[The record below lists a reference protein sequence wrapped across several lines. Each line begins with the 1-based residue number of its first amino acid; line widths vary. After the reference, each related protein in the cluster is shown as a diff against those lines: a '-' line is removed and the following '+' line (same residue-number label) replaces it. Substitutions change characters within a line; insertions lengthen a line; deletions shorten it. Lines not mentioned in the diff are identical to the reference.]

1 MKTKSLIVAGLLF
14 SGLFLVSCSESED
27 NDPDLKTPEV
37 NTEVSVN
44 IIADDILADEII
56 EDVLEEAEDATS
68 MEFSGL
74 KIASDSTNTDGETD
88 VLKCRE
94 RTVTRYADG
103 SRKIVVEYFGEC
115 RENQRRIR
123 EGKIIIM
130 VTGRWWRSD
139 FTRTITF
146 ENYSINGNK
155 IEGTKTIKQVKDTTQ
170 GAGTVDNPKMVSE
183 FTYDIKIT
191 KEDGSIIEKEGKR
204 IRSLVGGAEGE
215 WFCWDY
221 KYQIE
226 GYSNNYK
233 KLINDGDTTEYT
245 IRMDI
250 IKPLIKDGWWPFYV
264 EGTKQLVIN
273 NQDTVLVDYG
283 DGELDAIVTTT
294 TSDTTIVKNLWE
306 VCWGRRSN

>member
-1 MKTKSLIVAGLLF
+1 MRKQKRATSLEY
-14 SGLFLVSCSESED
+14 ST
-27 NDPDLKTPEV
+27 NLKT
-37 NTEVSVN
+37 T
-44 IIADDILADEII
+44 
-56 EDVLEEAEDATS
+56 
-68 MEFSGL
+68 
-74 KIASDSTNTDGETD
+74 SDSTADEND
-88 VLKCRE
+88 VKKCRQ
-94 RTVTRYADG
+94 RTVTRYSDG
-103 SRKIVVEYFGEC
+103 SRKIEIEYFGEC

-130 VTGRWWRSD
+130 MSGRWWTSD
-139 FTRTITF
+139 FTKTITF
-146 ENYSINGNK
+146 ENFSINGNI
-155 IEGTKTIKQVKDTTQ
+155 IEGTKTIKQVQDTTQ

-204 IRSLVGGAEGE
+204 TRSLIGGAENK

-250 IKPLIKDGWWPFYV
+250 IKPLVKLVVWPFYV

-273 NQDTVLVDYG
+273 NQDTVIVDYG
-283 DGELDAIVTTT
+283 NGELDAIVTTT
-294 TSDTTIVKNLWE
+294 TADTTIVKDLWS
-306 VCWGRRSN
+306 VCWGRRN